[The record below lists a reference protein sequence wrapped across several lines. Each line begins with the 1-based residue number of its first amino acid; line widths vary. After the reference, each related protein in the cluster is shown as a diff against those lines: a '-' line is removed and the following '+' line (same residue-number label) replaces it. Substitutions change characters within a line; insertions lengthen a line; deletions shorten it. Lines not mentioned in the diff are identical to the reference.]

1 MGLRR
6 PTIVLA
12 QKKPT
17 LIFTA
22 RSVAFRWLFFASFPY
37 YLAYFDLFFPPR
49 ENHQVQTVPLLLHS
63 SGHCLLSL
71 HRLSWLRNSSPPR
84 NSWVALKWWATL
96 FTKHVYILM
105 RGFNQKN
112 DLNNED
118 FGCFVMTSQQNS
130 KFCVCVCVVF
140 FSPKRYDFVV
150 LSIYFLWGCQVNL
163 VNGNFYH
170 LKLVD
175 FQSNMDPDLD
185 FFLLTECRHLE
196 FSKQNLQCCRHF
208 SPIALILFKKET
220 TITINMRIILT
231 LIFTKCYLILPFP
244 K

>member
-17 LIFTA
+17 LIFNA

-130 KFCVCVCVVF
+130 KFCVCVC
-140 FSPKRYDFVV
+140 
-150 LSIYFLWGCQVNL
+150 C
-163 VNGNFYH
+163 
-170 LKLVD
+170 
-175 FQSNMDPDLD
+175 
-185 FFLLTECRHLE
+185 FFLPQEVWLCGS
-196 FSKQNLQCCRHF
+196 F
-208 SPIALILFKKET
+208 
-220 TITINMRIILT
+220 
-231 LIFTKCYLILPFP
+231 YLLPLRVSGQLGKWKLLP
-244 K
+244 PEISWLSE